1 MKGAHMAVTSHKYP
15 PMFWDNHI
23 KKFELS
29 GLTRREY
36 CEKNG
41 LKPKALA
48 NHIYLRNRAK
58 KIKSQS
64 DVKNSPFMR
73 VVIQDPSETK
83 KCKEVPEHIP
93 VKIITKNGSIIE
105 FDSRAP
111 SEWICN
117 ILKVIERNDNEKY
130 T

>member
-1 MKGAHMAVTSHKYP
+1 MTVTSHKYP

-48 NHIYLRNRAK
+48 NHIYLKNRAK
-58 KIKSQS
+58 KTKSQS
-64 DVKNSPFMR
+64 GVKNSPFMR

-83 KCKEVPEHIP
+83 KCNEIEKHIP
-93 VKIITKNGSIIE
+93 VRIITKNGSTIE

-111 SEWICN
+111 SEWIGN
-117 ILKVIERNDNEKY
+117 ILKVIERNENEKY
-130 T
+130 S